1 MKGSV
6 KHGCQMEV
14 MMDLARMKQV
24 LRAAMERDDWDRVIT
39 VAGLCK
45 AINVKLKNLQ
55 GGK

>member
-6 KHGCQMEV
+6 EHGCQMEA

-24 LRAAMERDDWDRVIT
+24 LRAALERDDWDQVIKA
-39 VAGLCK
+39 AGLCK
-45 AINVKLKNLQ
+45 AINVRLKNLQ